1 MGEETSSLGLQ
12 QPVQGRLRHSQVWP
26 LEHAGQN
33 TAPTPKQLVAGRR
46 LPDQH
51 NVDRIPAIIS
61 TAQPHPPAFGGFSLM
76 PSRSKIVRGEQNT
89 RSHIMQAE
97 ALPPAGSTNAAR
109 VTNTASPLLKS
120 PRPPRTEVL
129 RGNHSSLEKDS
140 GRGSTSPLSHSS
152 E

>member
-76 PSRSKIVRGEQNT
+76 PSRSKLYAANKILVLTSCKPRRFLT
-89 RSHIMQAE
+89 
-97 ALPPAGSTNAAR
+97 PA
-109 VTNTASPLLKS
+109 
-120 PRPPRTEVL
+120 RPMR
-129 RGNHSSLEKDS
+129 HA
-140 GRGSTSPLSHSS
+140 
-152 E
+152 